1 MLLGAVNSMAIKDDL
16 LAIAIVIEG
25 EVKKYMERFYSL
37 NERAEGTLIK
47 VVEAGALT
55 VILQIQKNLLSL
67 LTT

>member
-16 LAIAIVIEG
+16 LAIAIEG

-55 VILQIQKNLLSL
+55 VILQIQKNLLSFL
-67 LTT
+67 PT

>member
-67 LTT
+67 LPT